1 MAIVRM
7 KRLRVIVPSKI
18 QRKVLRDLTRLGC
31 VEIEN
36 PVYTEM
42 DEDMAQVIRPPSA
55 ITDAAR
61 ARTDMVTA
69 LEALDKYAP
78 SKRSFLTPR
87 REINESVLF
96 DEEAIEQAKEVSVRI
111 GGLVRQINETKSLVG
126 RITAQKA
133 SLEPWTTSDIPL
145 EYTGGKEY
153 AVIFGVVPIDEKPVD
168 LSAILAESDLPA
180 IADVI
185 HSDNEQSY
193 VVLVSYKDA
202 QEDALTILKAEGF
215 SQTLFKDMYGTAA
228 DNINRLDQ
236 ETKTAE
242 EKLQQLEAEIVTLAP
257 HRDLLEQTI
266 DALNVESLRET
277 AMSSMLHT
285 EKTTYF
291 EGWTPEAAESTVA
304 QVLEKNGCAYEFS
317 EPAEIEEPPVV
328 LKNAKLIQP
337 FSTITEMYGLPAY
350 RSLIDPNPIV
360 AVSYFIF
367 FGIMLSDALC
377 GLVVSAVTFI
387 ILKKKKPAGMMKQ
400 FLTLFFFCG
409 LSSLVWGALFGSWF
423 GNAPS
428 IVAMMLGKELVVP
441 PVWFD
446 PLAEP
451 MKILVLSVVLGVVH
465 LMLGMG
471 CSAARQIKQGN
482 IKEAIFDTGFWY
494 MILIGGLGLF
504 TGAKIF
510 AVIAILGAVGVLLT
524 AGREK
529 KNIFS
534 KLTSGLGA
542 LYGVTGYVSDILSYT
557 RLMAL
562 GLCTGV
568 IAMVMNTLG
577 TLAGNSF
584 IGWILFLIVFAIG
597 HTFNVAVSTLGAFV
611 HSMRLE
617 FVEFFGKF
625 YEAGG
630 RPFKPLFNHTK
641 YTEVIKEE
649 I

>member
-1 MAIVRM
+1 M
-7 KRLRVIVPSKI
+7 
-18 QRKVLRDLTRLGC
+18 
-31 VEIEN
+31 
-36 PVYTEM
+36 
-42 DEDMAQVIRPPSA
+42 
-55 ITDAAR
+55 
-61 ARTDMVTA
+61 
-69 LEALDKYAP
+69 
-78 SKRSFLTPR
+78 
-87 REINESVLF
+87 
-96 DEEAIEQAKEVSVRI
+96 
-111 GGLVRQINETKSLVG
+111 
-126 RITAQKA
+126 
-133 SLEPWTTSDIPL
+133 
-145 EYTGGKEY
+145 
-153 AVIFGVVPIDEKPVD
+153 
-168 LSAILAESDLPA
+168 
-180 IADVI
+180 
-185 HSDNEQSY
+185 
-193 VVLVSYKDA
+193 
-202 QEDALTILKAEGF
+202 
-215 SQTLFKDMYGTAA
+215 
-228 DNINRLDQ
+228 
-236 ETKTAE
+236 
-242 EKLQQLEAEIVTLAP
+242 TLAP

-291 EGWTPEAAESTVA
+291 EGWTPEAAESAVA

-350 RSLIDPNPIV
+350 RSLIDSNPIV

-510 AVIAILGAVGVLLT
+510 AVIALLGAVGVLLT

-577 TLAGNSF
+577 SLAGNSF
-584 IGWILFLIVFAIG
+584 IGWILFLIVFAVG

-625 YEAGG
+625 YESGG
-630 RPFKPLFNHTK
+630 RPFKPLFNQTK

>member
-1 MAIVRM
+1 MG
-7 KRLRVIVPSKI
+7 
-18 QRKVLRDLTRLGC
+18 GC
-31 VEIEN
+31 SDN
-36 PVYTEM
+36 T
-42 DEDMAQVIRPPSA
+42 Q
-55 ITDAAR
+55 
-61 ARTDMVTA
+61 
-69 LEALDKYAP
+69 
-78 SKRSFLTPR
+78 
-87 REINESVLF
+87 
-96 DEEAIEQAKEVSVRI
+96 
-111 GGLVRQINETKSLVG
+111 G
-126 RITAQKA
+126 R
-133 SLEPWTTSDIPL
+133 
-145 EYTGGKEY
+145 G
-153 AVIFGVVPIDEKPVD
+153 
-168 LSAILAESDLPA
+168 ILA
-180 IADVI
+180 
-185 HSDNEQSY
+185 
-193 VVLVSYKDA
+193 
-202 QEDALTILKAEGF
+202 
-215 SQTLFKDMYGTAA
+215 TLFKDIYSTAA
-228 DNINRLDQ
+228 DNINRLDR

-465 LMLGMG
+465 LMLEWVV
-471 CSAARQIKQGN
+471 R
-482 IKEAIFDTGFWY
+482 
-494 MILIGGLGLF
+494 
-504 TGAKIF
+504 
-510 AVIAILGAVGVLLT
+510 
-524 AGREK
+524 
-529 KNIFS
+529 
-534 KLTSGLGA
+534 
-542 LYGVTGYVSDILSYT
+542 
-557 RLMAL
+557 
-562 GLCTGV
+562 
-568 IAMVMNTLG
+568 
-577 TLAGNSF
+577 
-584 IGWILFLIVFAIG
+584 
-597 HTFNVAVSTLGAFV
+597 
-611 HSMRLE
+611 
-617 FVEFFGKF
+617 
-625 YEAGG
+625 
-630 RPFKPLFNHTK
+630 RPDK
-641 YTEVIKEE
+641 
-649 I
+649 